1 MRAQLSWVF
10 ILTILL
16 LTACGENE
24 APKDVDHAEAAAAAG
39 VTLRAEEIR
48 SLGITTVAAQAAEY
62 RSAASGYGVV
72 VPLDTIAQADSDF
85 LTAQAAAAQSGS
97 AATRTRFLFTH
108 EGAASRDSMET
119 TQSKAAAD
127 QAALAL
133 AQRKAEATFGHDAPW
148 RAGAR
153 GPIMRRLAS
162 GGTVLVRATFPMGMF
177 EGQKPATLAITRL
190 GNKARSWTATTI
202 WEAPADPAFPGH
214 GFYAL
219 VEGSG
224 LAQNEH
230 VSVSVPTGAPEAG
243 VTIPA
248 ASVVFGE
255 NEAWV
260 YTAREKGN
268 FVRLSIP
275 ITNPVA
281 DGYFIPAR
289 IGLKAGQAV
298 VVNGAGLLLAREQNP
313 STEVEE

>member
-1 MRAQLSWVF
+1 MTRSFLCRGLV
-10 ILTILL
+10 LTTFLL
-16 LTACGENE
+16 LAACGKDE
-24 APKDVDHAEAAAAAG
+24 APKEAEHAEAAAG
-39 VTLRAEEIR
+39 VTLSAEEIA
-48 SLGITTVAAQAAEY
+48 SLGITTVAASAAEH
-62 RSAASGYGVV
+62 RSAIGGYGVV
-72 VPLDTIAQADSDF
+72 VPLDIIAQADSDF
-85 LTAQAAAAQSGS
+85 LTARAAAAQSQS

-133 AQRKAEATFGHDAPW
+133 AQRKRESTFGHGAPW
-148 RAGAR
+148 QAGAR
-153 GPIMRRLAS
+153 GPIMRRLALGS
-162 GGTVLVRATFPMGMF
+162 LVLVRATFPMGAF
-177 EGQKPATLAITRL
+177 EGQKPAALTIARL
-190 GNKARSWTATTI
+190 GTNAKSWTATTI
-202 WEAPADPAFPGH
+202 WDAPSDPAFPGH

-219 VEGSG
+219 VEGSD

-230 VSVSVPTGAPEAG
+230 VSVSVPTGAPEDG

-260 YTAREKGN
+260 FTAREKGN
-268 FVRLSIP
+268 FVRTSVP

-281 DGYFIPAR
+281 DGYFVPAR
-289 IGLKAGQAV
+289 TGIKAGQAL